1 MTAIL
6 FVDFCRGS
14 VSVRRCSF
22 VCEMRV
28 GDDRERRWSEERHG
42 YDVQIQRFALQKCI
56 GVSKIRLKVKLIFLY
71 RKSLLKKKKLYVFCI
86 KKLACKMFSVRNETC
101 FRKVLT
107 VVASLETL
115 TIFYFPHSFLA
126 GDMSRSVMYLLRK
139 TNK

>member
-71 RKSLLKKKKLYVFCI
+71 RKSLLKKKKTVRFLYKKTRVQDVLCKKWNVFP
-86 KKLACKMFSVRNETC
+86 KSFDRRGVVRN
-101 FRKVLT
+101 
-107 VVASLETL
+107 AD
-115 TIFYFPHSFLA
+115 YFLFSSFIPR
-126 GDMSRSVMYLLRK
+126 GRYVPKCNVSF
-139 TNK
+139 T